1 MNLLSGAD
9 FYHNTGALMNL
20 PPGGKVYHN
29 SPEKIASAKA
39 HNDYLMAI
47 HGGPGLMNL
56 KTQDEMLQRHHPEI
70 YKQFMA
76 GVPVEELEKK
86 YPKVVQQYRDGEI
99 GEDDIDYFTLMNLS
113 SEDDLMNL
121 SGLSEST
128 KAKIAKAHPDIA
140 KQFAAGA
147 SVSSLVKKN
156 PALAKQF
163 GISLMNLSSD
173 DDLMNL
179 SGLSEATKAKIAKAH
194 PEIAKQFAAGASVS
208 SLVKKNPAL
217 AKQFGVSLMN
227 LDDSNNVSFIL

>member
-1 MNLLSGAD
+1 
-9 FYHNTGALMNL
+9 
-20 PPGGKVYHN
+20 
-29 SPEKIASAKA
+29 
-39 HNDYLMAI
+39 
-47 HGGPGLMNL
+47 
-56 KTQDEMLQRHHPEI
+56 
-70 YKQFMA
+70 
-76 GVPVEELEKK
+76 
-86 YPKVVQQYRDGEI
+86 
-99 GEDDIDYFTLMNLS
+99 
-113 SEDDLMNL
+113 MNL
-121 SGLSEST
+121 SGLSEAT

-227 LDDSNNVSFIL
+227 LSSEDDFMNLSSEDDFMNLLSGADFYHNTGHFMNLSSEDDLMNLSGLSEATKAKIAKAHPDIAK